1 MRPVTTAVGVA
12 AAAVAVALPA
22 VALAGGPQ
30 ARAAADRRVIIKN
43 YTYSPGRLVV
53 RRNDSV
59 TWVFDDGPV
68 LHNVVGA
75 RFHSSPVK
83 KTGTYTV
90 RFTRA
95 GTYTYTCTLHPW
107 MSGSIV
113 VH

>member
-1 MRPVTTAVGVA
+1 MRRVITAIGVVA
-12 AAAVAVALPA
+12 GTLAVVLTSA
-22 VALAGGPQ
+22 ALAGGH
-30 ARAAADRRVIIKN
+30 ARAAADHRVVIRN

-59 TWVFDDGPV
+59 TWVFDDGSV
-68 LHNVVGA
+68 LHNVVGS
-75 RFHSSPVK
+75 RFRSSPVK

-90 RFTRA
+90 RFTRT

-107 MSGSIV
+107 MSGSVV